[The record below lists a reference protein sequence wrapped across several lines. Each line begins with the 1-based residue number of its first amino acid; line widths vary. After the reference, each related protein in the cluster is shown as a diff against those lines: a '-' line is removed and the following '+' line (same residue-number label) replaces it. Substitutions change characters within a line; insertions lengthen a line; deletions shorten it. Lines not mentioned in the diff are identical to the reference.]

1 MRVTKAKDCLSL
13 VHCSTKLCASST
25 YFIQYKLQMMQLSF
39 TCKIKTTVLG
49 FKIGLKVVQKSD
61 ETVYSNGPHRKVSL

>member
-1 MRVTKAKDCLSL
+1 
-13 VHCSTKLCASST
+13 
-25 YFIQYKLQMMQLSF
+25 MMQLSF

-61 ETVYSNGPHRKVSL
+61 ETVYLNGPHRKVSLERFYALNNDAPFELLLGLEILSRKSH